1 MFIDLIVVVLIVL
14 ALYKG
19 WRKGLIVGIFSF
31 LAFIIGLAAAIKLS
45 TLAAA
50 YIGEAVNI
58 SQRWLPV
65 VAFAIVFLVI
75 VLLVRLGAKALEG
88 IVTVAMLGWAN
99 KLGGIVLFILLYL
112 FVFSILLFYA
122 THVHLIN
129 EESAQASVTYS
140 YLQPL
145 GPKVVN
151 GLGVVMPFFKNM
163 FGELLQFFDGVSNQ
177 AATGKASA
185 LELHD

>member
-1 MFIDLIVVVLIVL
+1 MFIDLIVAVLLVL

-19 WRKGLIVGIFSF
+19 WRKGLIVGVFSF

-45 TLAAA
+45 AVAAT

-65 VAFAIVFLVI
+65 VAFAVVFLLI

-88 IVTVAMLGWAN
+88 VVTVALLGWAN
-99 KLGGIVLFILLYL
+99 KLGGIILFIVLYL
-112 FVFSILLFYA
+112 FIFSILLFYA
-122 THVHLIN
+122 AQVHLIN
-129 EESAQASVTYS
+129 EQTAQASVTYA

-145 GPKVVN
+145 GPKVIN
-151 GLGVVMPFFKNM
+151 GLGVVLPFFKNM
-163 FGELLQFFDGVSNQ
+163 FGELLQFFDGAGSQ
-177 AATGKASA
+177 AATAKASA
-185 LELHD
+185 L

>member
-1 MFIDLIVVVLIVL
+1 MFIDLIVAVLLVL

-19 WRKGLIVGIFSF
+19 WRKGLIVGVFSF

-45 TLAAA
+45 TVAAA

-65 VAFAIVFLVI
+65 VAFVVVFLII

-88 IVTVAMLGWAN
+88 VVTVAMLGWAN
-99 KLGGIVLFILLYL
+99 KLGGIILFAILYL
-112 FVFSILLFYA
+112 FIFSVLLFYA
-122 THVHLIN
+122 TQVHLLH
-129 EESAQASVTYS
+129 EETVNASVTYA

-145 GPKVVN
+145 GPKVIN
-151 GLGVVMPFFKNM
+151 GLGVILPFFKNM
-163 FGELLQFFDGVSNQ
+163 FGELLQFFDGV
-177 AATGKASA
+177 K
-185 LELHD
+185 